1 MKAESLAEQID
12 KLVREHL
19 EQVQTEAAGAVQR
32 AFAARTTT
40 KAPKPRP
47 TKRAPSKR
55 RDPKEVA
62 ELAERLHAR
71 IVAEP
76 GESMAV
82 HSRKLGASVRELHRP
97 MTLLRRAGRLRTT
110 GVRNDTRYYPTPD
123 ARVSRGQAADR
134 AGAGTPARSDR
145 TQRVM

>member
-1 MKAESLAEQID
+1 MGALGSHARGRKAESLAEQID

-19 EQVQTEAAGAVQR
+19 EQVQTEAALAVQR
-32 AFAARTTT
+32 AFAAT
-40 KAPKPRP
+40 KTNAPKPRA

-82 HSRKLGASVRELHRP
+82 HSRKLGSVR
-97 MTLLRRAGRLRTT
+97 A
-110 GVRNDTRYYPTPD
+110 
-123 ARVSRGQAADR
+123 
-134 AGAGTPARSDR
+134 
-145 TQRVM
+145 

>member
-19 EQVQTEAAGAVQR
+19 EQVRTEAALALQR
-32 AFAARTTT
+32 AFSATPT
-40 KAPKPRP
+40 KATKARP

-62 ELAERLHAR
+62 ELAERLLAC

-82 HSRKLGASVRELHRP
+82 HSRKLGASVRDLHRP
-97 MTLLRRAGRLRTT
+97 MTVLRRAGRLRTT
-110 GVRNDTRYYPTPD
+110 GVRNNTRYYPTPG
-123 ARVSRGQAADR
+123 S
-134 AGAGTPARSDR
+134 
-145 TQRVM
+145 

>member
-19 EQVQTEAAGAVQR
+19 ERVQAEAALAVQR
-32 AFAARTTT
+32 AFAAATT
-40 KAPKPRP
+40 KVAKPRP

-62 ELAERLHAR
+62 ELAEQLHAR

-76 GESMAV
+76 GESMTV
-82 HSRKLGASVRELHRP
+82 HSRALGACVRDLHRP

-110 GVRNDTRYYPTPD
+110 GVRNNTRYYPTPG
-123 ARVSRGQAADR
+123 S
-134 AGAGTPARSDR
+134 
-145 TQRVM
+145 

>member
-19 EQVQTEAAGAVQR
+19 EQVQAEAALAVQR
-32 AFAARTTT
+32 AFAAATT

-62 ELAERLHAR
+62 DLAERLHAR

-82 HSRKLGASVRELHRP
+82 HSRKLGASVRDLHRP
-97 MTLLRRAGRLRTT
+97 MTLLRRAGRLRAA
-110 GVRNDTRYYPTPD
+110 GVRNNTRYYPTPG
-123 ARVSRGQAADR
+123 S
-134 AGAGTPARSDR
+134 
-145 TQRVM
+145 

>member
-1 MKAESLAEQID
+1 MKTESLAEQID

-19 EQVQTEAAGAVQR
+19 EQVQAEAALAVQR
-32 AFAARTTT
+32 AFAATRV
-40 KAPKPRP
+40 APKPRS
-47 TKRAPSKR
+47 TKRATSKR

-76 GESMAV
+76 GESMTV
-82 HSRKLGASVRELHRP
+82 YSHKLGASVRELHRP

-110 GVRNDTRYYPTPD
+110 GVRNNTRYYPTPG
-123 ARVSRGQAADR
+123 V
-134 AGAGTPARSDR
+134 
-145 TQRVM
+145 